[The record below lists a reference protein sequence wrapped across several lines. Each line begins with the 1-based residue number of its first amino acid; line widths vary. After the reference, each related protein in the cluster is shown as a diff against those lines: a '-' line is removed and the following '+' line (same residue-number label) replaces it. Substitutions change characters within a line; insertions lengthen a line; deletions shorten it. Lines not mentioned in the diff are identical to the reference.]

1 MTEEGRGPGTGTQL
15 PQIPFAVNFFWDF
28 FCELCSLFPGRKVT

>member
-15 PQIPFAVNFFWDF
+15 PQIPFAVNFFGI
-28 FCELCSLFPGRKVT
+28 SSVSYVLFSPEEK